1 MLIYKNY
8 YGIKVKLKLNA
19 VKKVIKA
26 RGIVNRV
33 SLIIKQKMISI
44 IFVIIAVIG
53 GIIIFWYISSLKA
66 KIPENIDY
74 NLTFVAR
81 TDIKEGEEI
90 TEELIEEQKIPENMF
105 GGKSII
111 NEDEII
117 GQKVT
122 VDITKGEIITKDKLG
137 GMDSGSG
144 FNLSFSSYIP
154 YDLRAV
160 SIPVS
165 FYGDKSLL
173 KEGDSVDLI
182 STYYDQESG
191 SLYSETVFSEK
202 EIILVG
208 SIQGESQSGDEND
221 SGDFLLDT
229 VITGSSDNSGSGDL
243 LILTFYLSKPEVDKV
258 FLALERGVLN
268 LSICPQN

>member
-1 MLIYKNY
+1 MA
-8 YGIKVKLKLNA
+8 LKLNA
-19 VKKVIKA
+19 VKKIIRV
-26 RGIVNRV
+26 RSTVNRV

-44 IFVIIAVIG
+44 IFIIIAVVG

-66 KIPENIDY
+66 KIPENINY
-74 NLTFVAR
+74 NLTFVAK
-81 TDIKEGEEI
+81 TDIREGEEI

-111 NEDEII
+111 NKDEII
-117 GQKVT
+117 GKKVT
-122 VDITKGEIITKDKLG
+122 VDIIKGEIITNDKLG

-154 YDLRAV
+154 YGLRAV

-182 STYYDQESG
+182 STYYDRESG
-191 SLYSETVFSEK
+191 VLYSETVLSEK
-202 EIILVG
+202 EIILIG
-208 SIQGESQSGDEND
+208 GIQGESHSGDEND
-221 SGDFLLDT
+221 REDFLFDT
-229 VITGSSDNSGSGDL
+229 VITGSSDNSGSGNL
-243 LILTFYLSKPEVDKV
+243 LIITFYLSKSEVDKI
-258 FLALERGVLN
+258 FLSLERGILN